1 MIIIFKK
8 IILPIIFSIAYTTCL
23 DGFYMDDCGNC
34 WAPYCYN
41 STNEDIKF
49 DMDENKCK
57 ESNLE
62 WIIPNSDKHIYYNQ
76 YCDGTCPD
84 NFLLDDT
91 VKKNIIFSNK
101 FEEVNQTNLDKAIY
115 LAKIDKFISSLKDGI
130 ETKIGDRGIN
140 ISGGQRQRIGLARTL
155 YFRPNM
161 LILDESTNQLDINTE
176 KKLLNKLKEL
186 YYDKVFIIISH
197 RLSTLELC
205 DEKIYLGNQSVET
218 LKNLEEVRNKL
229 LKIKHKELNEN

>member
-1 MIIIFKK
+1 
-8 IILPIIFSIAYTTCL
+8 
-23 DGFYMDDCGNC
+23 
-34 WAPYCYN
+34 
-41 STNEDIKF
+41 
-49 DMDENKCK
+49 
-57 ESNLE
+57 
-62 WIIPNSDKHIYYNQ
+62 
-76 YCDGTCPD
+76 
-84 NFLLDDT
+84 
-91 VKKNIIFSNK
+91 
-101 FEEVNQTNLDKAIY
+101 
-115 LAKIDKFISSLKDGI
+115 
-130 ETKIGDRGIN
+130 
-140 ISGGQRQRIGLARTL
+140 
-155 YFRPNM
+155 M